1 MAKRTKKAKPAKRRG
16 REMPGLVINIL
27 PPPPPSDEDFERARE
42 LLGRRADALIMDLAK
57 RYQADKA
64 AELTI
69 VLDALESVAELER
82 LTRGPE

>member
-1 MAKRTKKAKPAKRRG
+1 MANRTKKVKPAKRRG
-16 REMPGLVINIL
+16 ETPGVVINIL
-27 PPPPPSDEDFERARE
+27 PPPPPSDDDFERARE
-42 LLGRRADALIMDLAK
+42 RLGKRADALIMDLAK

-69 VLDALESVAELER
+69 VLDAMESLSEIER